1 MPVNGNANIYWEHL
15 NEYKTTKKYG
25 ILLFNPT
32 GEAINVTINRKSAYY
47 SGCDEN
53 TEAEDV
59 PLKIWEDYKNGA
71 IITDSLTGITST
83 NKVLTIQDNGSEW
96 IYLEDVAGT
105 TASNGILFNGIINLS
120 VQEGKELNCYAF
132 MFSDNDNDNVRARIE
147 KDFNLYG
154 YYNKNGNYTSYSRAD
169 DGENLLSGTT
179 DAPILVSKDID
190 LSNCENY
197 RLLLTGLDAPY
208 MNAGENAGLY
218 YDGQLVSENYYGENC
233 VNFSVIYKL
242 KIKNFDGGKMI
253 LEYNKYTNPSFLA
266 KTPGGAGLYVA
277 AMVTGKALKSGLLKS
292 TTEQELEFD
301 VSEDDSEIYLVVSGM
316 SSMPVTVRFEKEE

>member
-83 NKVLTIQDNGSEW
+83 NKVLTIQDNGSEG
-96 IYLEDVAGT
+96 IYLEDIAGT

-132 MFSDNDNDNVRARIE
+132 IFSDDAVRTRIE

-190 LSNCENY
+190 LSNRENY
-197 RLLLTGLDAPY
+197 RLLLTGYDAPKI
-208 MNAGENAGLY
+208 NAGERAWLY
-218 YDGQLVSENYYGENC
+218 YGGATVEGSQGFGKNC
-233 VNFSVIYKL
+233 VNFSVIYKFN
-242 KIKNFDGGKMI
+242 IKNFAGGKMV
-253 LEYNKYTNPSFLA
+253 LDYNKYTN
-266 KTPGGAGLYVA
+266 AGYWEHDWNGVYVA
-277 AMVTGKALKSGLLKS
+277 AFNGK
-292 TTEQELEFD
+292 EFD
-301 VSEDDSEIYLVVSGM
+301 SKLLIKDNGYELDVPIDSTDEDIYLVVSGM
-316 SSMPVTVRFEKEE
+316 SVMPLTVSFE